1 MLGNARVLGI
11 EFGAKGGAMQGAHIV
26 TMPERR
32 SILPLVVVAALSG
45 CAVGP
50 DYHPTPAPAPTR
62 WQAVADTALS
72 TLATTPSSDDVEA
85 LAHWWTW
92 FEDDGL
98 NTLIDIA
105 LAQNLDVRAASARVR
120 AANDVPPRR
129 GSARRSA
136 WALAV
141 NACRTRCRG
150 LRRA

>member
-1 MLGNARVLGI
+1 
-11 EFGAKGGAMQGAHIV
+11 
-26 TMPERR
+26 MPERP
-32 SILPLVVVAALSG
+32 SILPLIVVAGLSG

-50 DYHPTPAPAPTR
+50 DYRPTPAPTR
-62 WQAVADTALS
+62 WQAVADTVLS
-72 TLATTPSSDDVEA
+72 TLTTTPSSDDVEA

-92 FEDDGL
+92 FEDDRL

-120 AANDVPPRR
+120 AANDVPPRP

-141 NACRTRCRG
+141 NACRTRCPG